1 MFSFRFT
8 SKKLSKIL
16 YLSFYFFLIFLDILT
31 LFKIPKKNKKKNIL
45 LIKLDRFGDFILW
58 NNHFNNILKYYENK
72 NIYLICNRQLKTYLK
87 KHYKKIIFITIDKYS
102 FLFNLNYRIKKLLF
116 LRNFF
121 FIKLSIFIEKEIYI
135 SLIAL

>member
-58 NNHFNNILKYYENK
+58 NNHFNNILK
-72 NIYLICNRQLKTYLK
+72 
-87 KHYKKIIFITIDKYS
+87 FI
-102 FLFNLNYRIKKLLF
+102 
-116 LRNFF
+116 
-121 FIKLSIFIEKEIYI
+121 SI
-135 SLIAL
+135 